1 MKASALDLR
10 ARVVNCM
17 HGGAAAAARQRFTL
31 GRSTVYRYLAAALEI
46 SRNAGGC
53 ASGNWAAR

>member
-1 MKASALDLR
+1 
-10 ARVVNCM
+10 M